1 MSRDGPP
8 LACMRLSSPSLTPV
22 LDGEHAEEGE
32 LMKVNV
38 HDPRGEELAQ
48 VLTRATAALAQVPSP
63 RVDAELLAAHLLHG
77 GSRAELQ
84 RALLMGEQLTPAQVA
99 EYEVLV
105 ARRACREPLQY
116 ITGRAPFYRL
126 ELSVGPGVF
135 VPRPETELLV
145 EEALKVLSARADT
158 APGWSRVVD
167 LCTGS
172 GAIAAAIKSELPAAQ
187 VFAVELSEDAIPY
200 ARKNLEPLGVHL
212 VQGDALTALT
222 ELIGTF
228 DVVLSNPP
236 YIPPANVP
244 VDPEAALHDPDM
256 ALYGGG
262 ADGMQMPAAIAA
274 RAYELLTPG
283 GFFMMEHDDTQE
295 EAVAELLARVGFE
308 RCYPVRDLNGR
319 PRHSAGYKPAAAGS

>member
-1 MSRDGPP
+1 
-8 LACMRLSSPSLTPV
+8 
-22 LDGEHAEEGE
+22 
-32 LMKVNV
+32 MKVNV

-48 VLTRATAALAQVPSP
+48 VLVRATAALAQVPSP

-77 GSRAELQ
+77 GSRSRLQ
-84 RALLMGEQLTPAQVA
+84 HAALMGERLTPAQVA
-99 EYEVLV
+99 EYEALV
-105 ARRACREPLQY
+105 ARRASREPLQH
-116 ITGRAPFYRL
+116 ITGCAPFYRL

-145 EEALKVLSARADT
+145 EEALKVLNARAKSASGTDSAT
-158 APGWSRVVD
+158 GAPRIVD

-172 GAIAAAIKSELPAAQ
+172 GAIAAAVKSELPNAQ
-187 VFAVELSEDAIPY
+187 VFAVELSEEAIPY

-212 VQGDALTALT
+212 VQGDALTALP
-222 ELIGTF
+222 ELVGTF
-228 DVVLSNPP
+228 DAVLSNPP

-244 VDPEAALHDPDM
+244 ADPEAALHDPDM

-262 ADGMQMPAAIAA
+262 EDGMQMPSAIAV
-274 RAYELLTPG
+274 RAYELLAPG

-295 EAVAELLARVGFE
+295 GAVAELLARVGFE

>member
-1 MSRDGPP
+1 
-8 LACMRLSSPSLTPV
+8 
-22 LDGEHAEEGE
+22 
-32 LMKVNV
+32 MKVNV

-84 RALLMGEQLTPAQVA
+84 RALLMGDRLTPDQVA
-99 EYEVLV
+99 EYEALV
-105 ARRACREPLQY
+105 ARRANREPLQH
-116 ITGRAPFYRL
+116 ITGSAPFYRL
-126 ELSVGPGVF
+126 ELAVGPGVF

-145 EEALKVLSARADT
+145 EEALGVLRLT
-158 APGWSRVVD
+158 EKTNAPRIVD

-172 GAIAAAIKSELPAAQ
+172 GAIAAAIKSELPNAQ

-200 ARKNLEPLGVHL
+200 TRKNLEPLGVHL
-212 VQGDALTALT
+212 VQGDALTALS
-222 ELIGTF
+222 ELAGTF
-228 DVVLSNPP
+228 DAVLSNPP

-244 VDPEAALHDPDM
+244 ADPEAALHDPDM

-262 ADGMQMPAAIAA
+262 EDGMQMPSAIAA
-274 RAYELLTPG
+274 RAFELLTPG
-283 GFFMMEHDDTQE
+283 GLFIMEHDETQE

-308 RCYPVRDLNGR
+308 GCYPVRDLNNR
-319 PRHSAGYKPAAAGS
+319 PRHSVGYKPRPLEPLD

>member
-1 MSRDGPP
+1 
-8 LACMRLSSPSLTPV
+8 
-22 LDGEHAEEGE
+22 
-32 LMKVNV
+32 MKVNV

-48 VLTRATAALAQVPSP
+48 VLARATAALAQVPSP

-84 RALLMGEQLTPAQVA
+84 RALLMGERLTPAQVA
-99 EYEVLV
+99 EYEALV
-105 ARRACREPLQY
+105 ARRAAREPLQH
-116 ITGRAPFYRL
+116 ITGCAPFHHL

-145 EEALKVLSARADT
+145 EEALKVLSARAESAT
-158 APGWSRVVD
+158 GQLRIVD

-172 GAIAAAIKSELPAAQ
+172 GAIAAAVKSELPNAQ
-187 VFAVELSEDAIPY
+187 VFAVELSEEAIPY
-200 ARKNLEPLGVHL
+200 ARKNLESLGVHL

-222 ELIGTF
+222 ELAGRF
-228 DVVLSNPP
+228 DAVLSNPP
-236 YIPPANVP
+236 YIPSANVP
-244 VDPEAALHDPDM
+244 ADPEAALHDPEM

-262 ADGMQMPAAIAA
+262 ADGMQMPSAIAA
-274 RAYELLTPG
+274 RAYELLAPG

>member
-1 MSRDGPP
+1 
-8 LACMRLSSPSLTPV
+8 
-22 LDGEHAEEGE
+22 
-32 LMKVNV
+32 MKVNV

-48 VLTRATAALAQVPSP
+48 VLARATAALAQVPSP

-84 RALLMGEQLTPAQVA
+84 RALLLGERLTPAQVA
-99 EYEVLV
+99 EYEALV
-105 ARRACREPLQY
+105 ARRAEREPLQH

-145 EEALKVLSARADT
+145 EEALKVLSARVEPAT
-158 APGWSRVVD
+158 GPLRVVD

-172 GAIAAAIKSELPAAQ
+172 GAIAAAIKSELPNAQ
-187 VFAVELSEDAIPY
+187 VFAVELSEEAIPY

-222 ELIGTF
+222 ELAGRF
-228 DVVLSNPP
+228 DAVLSNPP

-244 VDPEAALHDPDM
+244 ADPEAALHDPDM

-262 ADGMQMPAAIAA
+262 EDGMQMPSAIAA
-274 RAYELLTPG
+274 RAYELLAPG

>member
-1 MSRDGPP
+1 
-8 LACMRLSSPSLTPV
+8 
-22 LDGEHAEEGE
+22 
-32 LMKVNV
+32 MKVNV

-84 RALLMGEQLTPAQVA
+84 RALLMGERLTPEQVA
-99 EYEVLV
+99 EYETLV
-105 ARRACREPLQY
+105 ARRAAREPLQH
-116 ITGRAPFYRL
+116 ITGRAPFHHL

-145 EEALKVLSARADT
+145 EEALKVLSARAESAT
-158 APGWSRVVD
+158 GQLRIVD

-172 GAIAAAIKSELPAAQ
+172 GAIAAAVKSELQAAQ
-187 VFAVELSEDAIPY
+187 VFAVELSEEAIPY
-200 ARKNLEPLGVHL
+200 ARKNLESLGVHL

-222 ELIGTF
+222 ELAGRF
-228 DVVLSNPP
+228 DAVLSNPP
-236 YIPPANVP
+236 YIPPGNVP
-244 VDPEAALHDPDM
+244 ADPEAALHDPEM

-262 ADGMQMPAAIAA
+262 EDGMQMPSAIAA
-274 RAYELLTPG
+274 RAYELLAPG

-295 EAVAELLARVGFE
+295 GAVAELLARVGFE

-319 PRHSAGYKPAAAGS
+319 SRHSAGYKPAAAGS

>member
-1 MSRDGPP
+1 
-8 LACMRLSSPSLTPV
+8 
-22 LDGEHAEEGE
+22 
-32 LMKVNV
+32 MKVNV

-48 VLTRATAALAQVPSP
+48 VLVRATVALAQVPSP

-77 GSRAELQ
+77 GSRSRLQ
-84 RALLMGEQLTPAQVA
+84 HAALMGERLTPAQVA
-99 EYEVLV
+99 EYEALV
-105 ARRACREPLQY
+105 ARRASREPLQH
-116 ITGRAPFYRL
+116 ITGCAPFYRL

-145 EEALKVLSARADT
+145 EEALKVLSARAESAT
-158 APGWSRVVD
+158 GQLRIVD
-167 LCTGS
+167 LCAGS
-172 GAIAAAIKSELPAAQ
+172 GAIAAAVKSELPNAQ
-187 VFAVELSEDAIPY
+187 VFAVELSEEAIPY

-222 ELIGTF
+222 EQAGRF
-228 DVVLSNPP
+228 DAVLSNPP
-236 YIPPANVP
+236 YIPSANVP
-244 VDPEAALHDPDM
+244 ADPEAALHDPEM

-262 ADGMQMPAAIAA
+262 ADGLKMPSAIAA
-274 RAYELLTPG
+274 RAYELLAPG

-295 EAVAELLARVGFE
+295 GAVAELLARVGFE

>member
-1 MSRDGPP
+1 
-8 LACMRLSSPSLTPV
+8 
-22 LDGEHAEEGE
+22 
-32 LMKVNV
+32 MKVNV

-63 RVDAELLAAHLLHG
+63 RVDAELLAAHLLYD
-77 GSRAELQ
+77 GSRSRLQ
-84 RALLMGEQLTPAQVA
+84 HAALMGERLTPNQVA
-99 EYEVLV
+99 EYEALV
-105 ARRACREPLQY
+105 ARRASREPLQH

-145 EEALKVLSARADT
+145 EEALGVLRLT
-158 APGWSRVVD
+158 EKTNAPRVVD
-167 LCTGS
+167 LCAGS
-172 GAIAAAIKSELPAAQ
+172 GAIAAAIKSELPNAQ
-187 VFAVELSEDAIPY
+187 VFAVELSEEAIPY

-222 ELIGTF
+222 ELVGRF
-228 DVVLSNPP
+228 DAALSNPP
-236 YIPPANVP
+236 YIPPGNVP
-244 VDPEAALHDPDM
+244 ADPEASLHDPDM

-262 ADGMQMPAAIAA
+262 EDGMQMPTAIAA
-274 RAYELLTPG
+274 RAYELLAPG

-319 PRHSAGYKPAAAGS
+319 PRHSAGYKPAASGS

>member
-1 MSRDGPP
+1 
-8 LACMRLSSPSLTPV
+8 
-22 LDGEHAEEGE
+22 
-32 LMKVNV
+32 MKVNV

-63 RVDAELLAAHLLHG
+63 RVDAELLVAHLLHG

-84 RALLMGEQLTPAQVA
+84 RALLMGERLTPAQVA
-99 EYEVLV
+99 EYEALV
-105 ARRACREPLQY
+105 ARRARREPLQY
-116 ITGRAPFYRL
+116 LTGRAPFYRL

-158 APGWSRVVD
+158 APGGSRVVD

-222 ELIGTF
+222 ELVGTF

-244 VDPEAALHDPDM
+244 ADPEAALHDPDM

-262 ADGMQMPAAIAA
+262 ADGMQMPTAIAA
-274 RAYELLTPG
+274 RAYELLTLG

-295 EAVAELLARVGFE
+295 EAVAELLACVGFE

>member
-1 MSRDGPP
+1 
-8 LACMRLSSPSLTPV
+8 
-22 LDGEHAEEGE
+22 
-32 LMKVNV
+32 MKVNV

-48 VLTRATAALAQVPSP
+48 VLVRATVALAQVPSP

-77 GSRAELQ
+77 GSRSRLQ
-84 RALLMGEQLTPAQVA
+84 HAALMGERLAPAQVA
-99 EYEVLV
+99 EYEALV
-105 ARRACREPLQY
+105 ARRASREPLQH
-116 ITGRAPFYRL
+116 ITGCAPFYRL

-145 EEALKVLSARADT
+145 EESLKVLSARAESAT
-158 APGWSRVVD
+158 GQLRIVD

-172 GAIAAAIKSELPAAQ
+172 GAIAAAIKSELPNAQ
-187 VFAVELSEDAIPY
+187 VFAVELSEEAIPY

-222 ELIGTF
+222 EQAGRF
-228 DVVLSNPP
+228 DAVLSNPP
-236 YIPPANVP
+236 YIPPGNVP
-244 VDPEAALHDPDM
+244 ADPEAALHDPEM

-262 ADGMQMPAAIAA
+262 EDGMQMPTAIAA
-274 RAYELLTPG
+274 RAYELLAPG

-295 EAVAELLARVGFE
+295 EAVAELLACVGFE

-319 PRHSAGYKPAAAGS
+319 SRHSAGYKPAAAGS

>member
-1 MSRDGPP
+1 
-8 LACMRLSSPSLTPV
+8 
-22 LDGEHAEEGE
+22 
-32 LMKVNV
+32 MKVNV

-48 VLTRATAALAQVPSP
+48 VLVRATAALAQVPSP

-84 RALLMGEQLTPAQVA
+84 RALLMGERLTPAQVA
-99 EYEVLV
+99 EYEALV
-105 ARRACREPLQY
+105 TRRASREPLQH
-116 ITGRAPFYRL
+116 ITGCAPFYRL

-145 EEALKVLSARADT
+145 EEALKVLSARAESAT
-158 APGWSRVVD
+158 GQLRIVD

-172 GAIAAAIKSELPAAQ
+172 GAIAAAVKSELPNAQ
-187 VFAVELSEDAIPY
+187 VFAVELSEEAIPY

-222 ELIGTF
+222 EQAGRF
-228 DVVLSNPP
+228 DAVLSNPP
-236 YIPPANVP
+236 YIPPGNVP
-244 VDPEAALHDPDM
+244 ADPEAALHDPEM

-262 ADGMQMPAAIAA
+262 ADGMQMPSAIAA
-274 RAYELLTPG
+274 RAYELLAPG

-319 PRHSAGYKPAAAGS
+319 SRHSAGYKPAAAGS

>member
-1 MSRDGPP
+1 
-8 LACMRLSSPSLTPV
+8 
-22 LDGEHAEEGE
+22 
-32 LMKVNV
+32 MKVNV

-63 RVDAELLAAHLLHG
+63 RVDAELLAAHLLYD
-77 GSRAELQ
+77 GSRSRLQ
-84 RALLMGEQLTPAQVA
+84 HAALMGERLTPAQVA
-99 EYEVLV
+99 EYEALV
-105 ARRACREPLQY
+105 ARRASREPLQH
-116 ITGRAPFYRL
+116 ITGSAPFYRL

-145 EEALKVLSARADT
+145 EEALKVLNARTASAT
-158 APGWSRVVD
+158 GQLHIVD

-172 GAIAAAIKSELPAAQ
+172 GAIAAAVKSELPNAQ
-187 VFAVELSEDAIPY
+187 MFAVELSEEAIPY

-222 ELIGTF
+222 ELAGRF
-228 DVVLSNPP
+228 DAVLSNPP
-236 YIPPANVP
+236 YIPPGNVP
-244 VDPEAALHDPDM
+244 ADPEAALHDPDM

-262 ADGMQMPAAIAA
+262 EDGMQMPSAIAA
-274 RAYELLTPG
+274 RAYELLAPG

-295 EAVAELLARVGFE
+295 GAVAELLARVGFE

-319 PRHSAGYKPAAAGS
+319 SRHSAGYKPAAAGS

>member
-1 MSRDGPP
+1 
-8 LACMRLSSPSLTPV
+8 
-22 LDGEHAEEGE
+22 
-32 LMKVNV
+32 MKVNV

-63 RVDAELLAAHLLHG
+63 RVDAELLAAHLLYG
-77 GSRAELQ
+77 GSRSRLQ
-84 RALLMGEQLTPAQVA
+84 HAALMGERLTPAQVA
-99 EYEVLV
+99 EYEALV
-105 ARRACREPLQY
+105 ARRAAREPLQH
-116 ITGRAPFYRL
+116 ITGRAPFHHL

-145 EEALKVLSARADT
+145 EEALKVLSARAESAT
-158 APGWSRVVD
+158 GQLRIVD

-172 GAIAAAIKSELPAAQ
+172 GAIAAAVKSELPNAQ
-187 VFAVELSEDAIPY
+187 VFAVELSEEAIPY

-222 ELIGTF
+222 EQAGRF
-228 DVVLSNPP
+228 DAVLSNPP
-236 YIPPANVP
+236 YIPPGNVP
-244 VDPEAALHDPDM
+244 ADPEAALHDPEM

-262 ADGMQMPAAIAA
+262 ADGMQMPSAIAA
-274 RAYELLTPG
+274 RAYELLAPG

-319 PRHSAGYKPAAAGS
+319 SRHSAGYKPAAAGS

>member
-1 MSRDGPP
+1 
-8 LACMRLSSPSLTPV
+8 
-22 LDGEHAEEGE
+22 
-32 LMKVNV
+32 MKVNV

-84 RALLMGEQLTPAQVA
+84 RALLMGERLTPAQVA
-99 EYEVLV
+99 EYEALV
-105 ARRACREPLQY
+105 ARRAAREPLQH
-116 ITGRAPFYRL
+116 ITGRAPFHHL

-145 EEALKVLSARADT
+145 EEALKVLSARAESAT
-158 APGWSRVVD
+158 GQLRIVD

-172 GAIAAAIKSELPAAQ
+172 GAIAAAIKSELPNAQ

-200 ARKNLEPLGVHL
+200 TRKNLEPLGVHL

-222 ELIGTF
+222 ELAGRF
-228 DVVLSNPP
+228 DAVLSNPP
-236 YIPPANVP
+236 YIPSANVP
-244 VDPEAALHDPDM
+244 ADPEAALHDPEM

-262 ADGMQMPAAIAA
+262 ADGMQMPSAIAA
-274 RAYELLTPG
+274 RAYELLAPG

>member
-1 MSRDGPP
+1 
-8 LACMRLSSPSLTPV
+8 
-22 LDGEHAEEGE
+22 
-32 LMKVNV
+32 MKVNV

-48 VLTRATAALAQVPSP
+48 VLAHATAALAQVPSP

-84 RALLMGEQLTPAQVA
+84 RALLMGERLTPAQVA
-99 EYEVLV
+99 EYEALV
-105 ARRACREPLQY
+105 ARRARREPLQH

-145 EEALKVLSARADT
+145 EEALGVLRLT
-158 APGWSRVVD
+158 EKTNAPRVVD

-172 GAIAAAIKSELPAAQ
+172 GAIAAAIKSELPNAQ
-187 VFAVELSEDAIPY
+187 VFAVELSEEAIPY

-222 ELIGTF
+222 ELAGRF
-228 DVVLSNPP
+228 DAVLSNPP
-236 YIPPANVP
+236 YIPPRNVP
-244 VDPEAALHDPDM
+244 ADPEAALHDPDM

-262 ADGMQMPAAIAA
+262 EDGMQMPTAIAA
-274 RAYELLTPG
+274 RAYELLAPG

-319 PRHSAGYKPAAAGS
+319 PRHSAGYKPAASGS

>member
-1 MSRDGPP
+1 
-8 LACMRLSSPSLTPV
+8 
-22 LDGEHAEEGE
+22 
-32 LMKVNV
+32 MKVNV

-48 VLTRATAALAQVPSP
+48 VLVRATVALAQVPSP

-77 GSRAELQ
+77 DSRSRLQ
-84 RALLMGEQLTPAQVA
+84 HAVLMGERLTPDQVA
-99 EYEVLV
+99 EYEALV
-105 ARRACREPLQY
+105 ARRASREPLQH
-116 ITGRAPFYRL
+116 ITGSAPFYRL

-145 EEALKVLSARADT
+145 EEALKVLSARAESAT
-158 APGWSRVVD
+158 GQLRIVD
-167 LCTGS
+167 LCAGS
-172 GAIAAAIKSELPAAQ
+172 GAIAAAVKSELPNAQ
-187 VFAVELSEDAIPY
+187 VFAVELSEEAIPY

-222 ELIGTF
+222 EQAGRF
-228 DVVLSNPP
+228 DAVLSNPP
-236 YIPPANVP
+236 YIPPGNVP
-244 VDPEAALHDPDM
+244 ADPEAALHDPDM

-262 ADGMQMPAAIAA
+262 EDGMQMPSAIAA
-274 RAYELLTPG
+274 RAYELLAPG

-295 EAVAELLARVGFE
+295 GAVAELLARVGFE

>member
-1 MSRDGPP
+1 
-8 LACMRLSSPSLTPV
+8 
-22 LDGEHAEEGE
+22 
-32 LMKVNV
+32 MKVNV

-48 VLTRATAALAQVPSP
+48 VLVRATAALAQVPSP
-63 RVDAELLAAHLLHG
+63 RVDVELLAAHLLYG
-77 GSRAELQ
+77 GSRSRLQ
-84 RALLMGEQLTPAQVA
+84 HAALMGERLTRAQVA
-99 EYEVLV
+99 EYEALV
-105 ARRACREPLQY
+105 ARRARREPLQH
-116 ITGRAPFYRL
+116 ITGRAPFHHL

-145 EEALKVLSARADT
+145 EEALGVLRLT
-158 APGWSRVVD
+158 EKTNAPRVVD
-167 LCTGS
+167 LCAGS
-172 GAIAAAIKSELPAAQ
+172 GAIAAAIKSELPNAQ
-187 VFAVELSEDAIPY
+187 VFAVELSEEAIPY

-222 ELIGTF
+222 ELAGTI
-228 DVVLSNPP
+228 DAVLSNPP

-244 VDPEAALHDPDM
+244 ADPEAALHDPDM

-262 ADGMQMPAAIAA
+262 EDGMQMPTAIAA
-274 RAYELLTPG
+274 RAYELLAPG

-319 PRHSAGYKPAAAGS
+319 PRHSAGYKPAASGS

>member
-1 MSRDGPP
+1 
-8 LACMRLSSPSLTPV
+8 
-22 LDGEHAEEGE
+22 
-32 LMKVNV
+32 MKVNV

-48 VLTRATAALAQVPSP
+48 VLVRATAALAQVPSP
-63 RVDAELLAAHLLHG
+63 RVDAELLAAHLLYD
-77 GSRAELQ
+77 GSRSRLQ
-84 RALLMGEQLTPAQVA
+84 HAALMGERLTPAQVA
-99 EYEVLV
+99 EYEALV
-105 ARRACREPLQY
+105 ARRAAREPLQH
-116 ITGRAPFYRL
+116 ITGRAPFHHL

-145 EEALKVLSARADT
+145 EEALKVLSARAESAT
-158 APGWSRVVD
+158 GQLRIVD

-172 GAIAAAIKSELPAAQ
+172 GAIAAAVKSELPNAQ
-187 VFAVELSEDAIPY
+187 VFAVELSEEAIPY
-200 ARKNLEPLGVHL
+200 ARKNLESLGVHL

-222 ELIGTF
+222 ELAGRF
-228 DVVLSNPP
+228 DAVLSNPP
-236 YIPPANVP
+236 YIPSANVP
-244 VDPEAALHDPDM
+244 AAPEAALHDPEM

-262 ADGMQMPAAIAA
+262 ADGMQMPSAIAA
-274 RAYELLTPG
+274 RAFELLAPG

>member
-1 MSRDGPP
+1 M
-8 LACMRLSSPSLTPV
+8 T
-22 LDGEHAEEGE
+22 
-32 LMKVNV
+32 VNV

-48 VLTRATAALAQVPSP
+48 VLVRATAALAQVPSP
-63 RVDAELLAAHLLHG
+63 RVDAELLAAHLLYG
-77 GSRAELQ
+77 GSRSRLQ
-84 RALLMGEQLTPAQVA
+84 HAALMGERLTPAQVA

-105 ARRACREPLQY
+105 ARRAAREPLQH
-116 ITGRAPFYRL
+116 ITGRAPFHHL

-145 EEALKVLSARADT
+145 EEALKVLSARAESAT
-158 APGWSRVVD
+158 GQLRIVD

-172 GAIAAAIKSELPAAQ
+172 GAIAAAVKSELPNAQ
-187 VFAVELSEDAIPY
+187 VFAVELSEEAIPY
-200 ARKNLEPLGVHL
+200 ARKNLESLGVHL

-222 ELIGTF
+222 ELAGRF
-228 DVVLSNPP
+228 DAVLSNPP

-244 VDPEAALHDPDM
+244 ADPEAALHDPEM

-262 ADGMQMPAAIAA
+262 ADGMKMPSAIAA
-274 RAYELLTPG
+274 RAYELLAPG

-295 EAVAELLARVGFE
+295 ESVAELLARVGFE

-319 PRHSAGYKPAAAGS
+319 PRHSAGYKPAAACS

>member
-1 MSRDGPP
+1 MN
-8 LACMRLSSPSLTPV
+8 
-22 LDGEHAEEGE
+22 
-32 LMKVNV
+32 VNV

-48 VLTRATAALAQVPSP
+48 ALTRATAALAQVPSP
-63 RVDAELLAAHLLHG
+63 RVDAELLAAHLFHG

-84 RALLMGEQLTPAQVA
+84 RALLMGERLTPAQVA

-105 ARRACREPLQY
+105 ARRACREPLQH

-145 EEALKVLSARADT
+145 EEALKVLNARADT
-158 APGWSRVVD
+158 APGGSRVVD

-222 ELIGTF
+222 ELVGTF

-244 VDPEAALHDPDM
+244 ADPEAALHDPDM

-274 RAYELLTPG
+274 RAYELLAPG

-295 EAVAELLARVGFE
+295 EAVAELLACVGFE

-319 PRHSAGYKPAAAGS
+319 SRHSAGYKPAAAGS

>member
-1 MSRDGPP
+1 M
-8 LACMRLSSPSLTPV
+8 T
-22 LDGEHAEEGE
+22 
-32 LMKVNV
+32 VNV

-63 RVDAELLAAHLLHG
+63 RVDAELLAAHLLYD
-77 GSRAELQ
+77 GSRSRLQ
-84 RALLMGEQLTPAQVA
+84 HAALMGERLTPAQVA
-99 EYEVLV
+99 EYETLV
-105 ARRACREPLQY
+105 ARRAAREPLQH
-116 ITGRAPFYRL
+116 ITGRAPFHHL

-145 EEALKVLSARADT
+145 EEALKVLSARAESAT
-158 APGWSRVVD
+158 GQLRIVD

-172 GAIAAAIKSELPAAQ
+172 GAIAAAVKSELPNAQ
-187 VFAVELSEDAIPY
+187 VFAVELSEEAIPY
-200 ARKNLEPLGVHL
+200 ARKNLESLGVHL

-222 ELIGTF
+222 ELAGRF
-228 DVVLSNPP
+228 DAVLSNPP

-244 VDPEAALHDPDM
+244 ADPEAALHDPEM

-262 ADGMQMPAAIAA
+262 ADGMKMPSAIAA
-274 RAYELLTPG
+274 RAYELLAPG

-295 EAVAELLARVGFE
+295 GAVAELLARVGFE

-319 PRHSAGYKPAAAGS
+319 PRHSAGYKSAAAGS

>member
-1 MSRDGPP
+1 M
-8 LACMRLSSPSLTPV
+8 T
-22 LDGEHAEEGE
+22 
-32 LMKVNV
+32 VNV

-63 RVDAELLAAHLLHG
+63 RVDAELLAAHLLYD
-77 GSRAELQ
+77 GSRSRLQ
-84 RALLMGEQLTPAQVA
+84 HAALMGERLTPAQVA
-99 EYEVLV
+99 EYEALV
-105 ARRACREPLQY
+105 ARRAAREPLQH
-116 ITGRAPFYRL
+116 ITGRAPFHHL

-145 EEALKVLSARADT
+145 EETLKVLSARAESAT
-158 APGWSRVVD
+158 GQLRIVD

-172 GAIAAAIKSELPAAQ
+172 GAIAAAVKSELPNAQ
-187 VFAVELSEDAIPY
+187 VFAVELSEEAIPY
-200 ARKNLEPLGVHL
+200 ARKNLESLGVHL

-222 ELIGTF
+222 ELAGRL
-228 DVVLSNPP
+228 DAVLSNPP
-236 YIPPANVP
+236 YITSANVP
-244 VDPEAALHDPDM
+244 ADPEAALHDPEM

-262 ADGMQMPAAIAA
+262 ADGMQMPSAIAA
-274 RAYELLTPG
+274 RAYELLAPG